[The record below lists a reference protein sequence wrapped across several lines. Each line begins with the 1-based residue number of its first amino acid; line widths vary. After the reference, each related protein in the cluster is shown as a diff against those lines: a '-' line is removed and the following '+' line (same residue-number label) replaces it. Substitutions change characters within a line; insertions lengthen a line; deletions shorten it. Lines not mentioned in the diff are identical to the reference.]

1 MTESRLVFEIM
12 REVGKYAAV
21 YRCNAGRFYTKTG
34 QSVSGLPKGFSD
46 IMAVLP
52 GGRVAFIEVKTDTG
66 KVSPEQTAFIA
77 KMQGLG
83 ASAGIARNVPEALA
97 ICGILAGEGG

>member
-1 MTESRLVFEIM
+1 VHILNESRLVYEIM

-21 YRCNAGRFYTKTG
+21 FRCNAGRFYTKTG

-52 GGRVAFIEVKTDTG
+52 GGRVVFIEVKSDKG
-66 KVSPEQTAFIA
+66 KPSTEQTQFIN
-77 KMQGLG
+77 KMRGLG
-83 ASAGIARNVPEALA
+83 AFAGVARSVDDALN
-97 ICGILAGEGG
+97 ICGIERL